1 MFAGSKGMLLFSDGD
16 MISVWIP
23 VRRTT
28 PQSSR
33 TPRGAVVPMGRRM
46 IPGPRSV
53 IIDGMIQA
61 TRVLIIALVLSPVIS
76 AQNSKYNVEAF
87 SKCQEAVRRNAVD
100 EAVRT
105 CTEPANQ
112 GIPGAQY
119 GLGVLLVNQRDASEF
134 QAGLR
139 WLEKAHEAGN
149 PAAAF
154 ALYTIYSQRH
164 TDEAG
169 RRAHDL
175 FQEAACAGYPAA
187 VSVLMKQSSEIR
199 CPEKSDFTGE
209 WLADMKWVKTDLP
222 AEGTITLK
230 IAVASDKT
238 ARVFMKSSSGWAEV
252 KPGKFNLS
260 VLDQTAILS
269 ALDSGWD
276 FEGKWIESW
285 SIQLL
290 RSSSDSATA
299 SFFRTVNN
307 VHIPSPVPWRTF
319 SVLAEGSAHITH

>member
-1 MFAGSKGMLLFSDGD
+1 M
-16 MISVWIP
+16 
-23 VRRTT
+23 RQTT
-28 PQSSR
+28 PHR
-33 TPRGAVVPMGRRM
+33 FAAVAVVCQTLPAALGYHRRM
-46 IPGPRSV
+46 IKV
-53 IIDGMIQA
+53 
-61 TRVLIIALVLSPVIS
+61 TRVLIVVLVLSPVLS
-76 AQNSKYNVEAF
+76 AQNSKYDVEAF
-87 SKCQEAVRRNAVD
+87 NKCQEAVRRNDVD
-100 EAVRT
+100 QAVRT

-119 GLGVLLVNQRDASEF
+119 GLGVLLVNQRDAGQF
-134 QAGLR
+134 QVGLR
-139 WLEKAHEAGN
+139 WLEKAHTAGN

-187 VSVLMKQSSEIR
+187 VSALMRQSSEVQ
-199 CPEKSDFTGE
+199 CPPKTDFTGE
-209 WLADMKWVKTDLP
+209 WLAEMKWVKTDVP
-222 AEGTITLK
+222 TQGTITLK
-230 IAVASDKT
+230 IAVASDNT
-238 ARVFMKSSSGWAEV
+238 ARVFTKTSSGWTEV
-252 KPGKFNLS
+252 KPGRFKLS
-260 VLDQTAILS
+260 VLDQTAVVS

-285 SIQLL
+285 SLQLL
-290 RSSSDSATA
+290 RSGSDSATA